1 MGIGRCTPRNTH
13 QYEKKKNKEQKKIK
27 LNTLAKKAKGR
38 KKTEK
43 RNGKKAK
50 KQNQRRIDV
59 RSGSVRSAVYGAS
72 M

>member
-38 KKTEK
+38 KK
-43 RNGKKAK
+43 N
-50 KQNQRRIDV
+50 
-59 RSGSVRSAVYGAS
+59 
-72 M
+72 